1 MPPAAVAGK
10 PKINGKRVASN
21 GAANA
26 PNGPAPAN
34 GARDATKRQLLS
46 ALRAVAR
53 GDFTVKLPT
62 TWDGIDGDIA
72 EAYNE
77 VVSMDARML
86 REFERISSVV
96 GHEGRLGQRAE
107 VQAPGSW
114 GDKLLAVN
122 RLIDDLTHPIAEAS
136 RVLGAVARGDLSQQ
150 MSLEV
155 DGRPLKGE
163 FLRSART
170 INAMVDQLNSFA
182 GEVTRVAREVGSEGI
197 LGGQAHVRGVAGT
210 WKDLTDSVN
219 LMAGNLTS
227 QVRNIA
233 EVTTAVANGN
243 LSKKITVEA
252 RGEILQL
259 KETINTMVDQL
270 NTFAAE
276 VTRVA
281 REVGSE
287 GRLGGQADVRGVA
300 GTWKDLTDSVNT
312 MAGNLTSQ
320 VRNIAEVTTAVAKG
334 DLSKKITVDVKG
346 EVLELKGTINT
357 MVDQLNAFAGE
368 VTRVAREVGTD
379 GRLGGQAIVEGVAG
393 TWKDLTDS
401 VNTMARNLTGQVR
414 NIAEVTTAVAKGDL
428 SKKITVDVKGEVADL
443 KVTVNTMVDQLNA
456 FAGEVTRI
464 AREVGTEGRL
474 GGQAQVEGV
483 AGTWKDL
490 TDSVNTMA
498 SSLTAQ
504 VRNIA
509 EVTTAV
515 ANGDLSK
522 KITVSVRGEVLE
534 LKTTINTMVDQ
545 LNSFAGEVTR
555 VAREVGTE
563 GRLGGQADV
572 RGVAGTWKDLTD
584 SVNSMAG
591 NLTNQ
596 VRNIAEVTTAV
607 ARGDLSKKITVDVK
621 GEVLELKG
629 TINTMVDQ
637 LNSFAGEVTRVAREV
652 GTEGRLGGQ
661 AQVEGVAGTWKDLT
675 DSVNSM
681 AANLTNQVR
690 NIADVTT
697 AVANGDLSKK
707 ITVDVRGE
715 MAELKSTV
723 NTMVD
728 QLNAFASEVTRVAR
742 EVGSEGRLGGQ
753 AYVQGVGGTW
763 KDLTDNVNFMASN
776 LTSQVRNIAD
786 VTTAVAKGDLSK
798 KITVDVK
805 GEMLELKATVN
816 TMVDQLNSF
825 AAEVTRVAR
834 EVGTDGKLGGQAVV
848 PGVGGTW
855 KDLTDSVN
863 SMAGSLTAQVRNIA
877 DVTTAV
883 ARGDLSKKITVDA
896 RGEILELK
904 GTINTMVDQLNAFA
918 GEVTRVAREVG
929 SEGILGGQAQ
939 VQGVSGTWKDL
950 TDSVNS
956 MAANLTNQV
965 RNIAKVTTAVAN
977 GDLSKKVTVDVRGEM
992 LELKDTIN
1000 TMVEQLNAFAGEVTR
1015 VAREVGSE
1023 GILGGQAK
1031 VPGVAG
1037 TWKDL
1042 TDSVNTMAGN
1052 LTSQVRGIAKVVT
1065 SVANGDL
1072 QRKLVVDAKG
1082 EIAELSDTINGMIDT
1097 LAIFADQVTSVAREV
1112 GFEGKLGGQAEV
1124 PGAAGLWRDLTDSVN
1139 QLAAQLTSQIRAIG
1153 EVATAVTK
1161 GDLSR
1166 TIDVGAQG
1174 EVGQLTEN
1182 VNEMIRNLRD
1192 TTRKNQEQDW
1202 LKTNLA
1208 RFTGMLQGQKDI
1220 KTVAKLIMSELA
1232 PLVNAQTGIFY
1243 LNEPIDDVPLLR
1255 YTAGYAAPKRRG
1267 SLQFSAGEG
1276 LVGQCILEKDR
1287 ILVKNAPADYLQV
1300 SSGTGHA
1307 QPLNVVVLPVLFEG
1321 DIKAVIELAAF
1332 ESFSDN
1338 HLLFLDQLTQSVG
1351 IVLNTIAANMRTE
1364 ELLKQSQ
1371 SLTIE
1376 LQSQQEELQQ
1386 TNEELE
1392 EKARL
1397 LAEQNEEVEKRTREI
1412 EEARRALEQKAEQL
1426 ALTSK
1431 YKSQFLAN
1439 MSHELRTPLNSLLIL
1454 SKQLSDNKEQN
1465 LSGKQ
1470 VEMAQTIRR
1479 AGSDLLTLINDIL
1492 DLSKIESGTTSV
1504 DIAEQRIS
1512 DICDD
1517 IERTFRGVAQER
1529 GLLFAIHVG
1538 DEAPDT
1544 FETDQT
1550 RLMQILKNLLS
1561 NAFKFTAHGSV
1572 ELDVDRVMRTVEGV
1586 SVPFVAFSVRD
1597 TGIGIPADKHN
1608 VIFEAFQQADMSTA
1622 RKYGGTGLGLAIS
1635 REIAGLLGG
1644 DMTVESE
1651 PGVGSTFTFYHPVER
1666 TARGAAGIDLAPPLP
1681 RPRTIAK
1688 PVAKPL
1694 VLEAVDVPA
1703 TPLVTG
1709 GIDDDRATA
1718 RPDDRVVLII
1728 EDDATFARILL
1739 GLARDRGFKGLMAS
1753 SGAEGLALARQFVP
1767 DAITL
1772 DIGLP
1777 DVDGWALLDQLKRDP
1792 ATRSIPVHVISGEE
1806 QWQKALDSGAF
1817 AHLRKP
1823 ASEDALTQAFDNL
1836 LGFADASSRN
1846 VLVVEDDVT
1855 QLSAMANLIQS
1866 GEVTVTA
1873 VATGSQA
1880 LAALDDARFDCVIVD
1895 LGLPD
1900 IEGIALIEAIKG
1912 HRNHE
1917 RVPVIVYTGREL
1929 TEQEDAAIRRLSE
1942 SVIVK
1947 DAMSPERLIDETSY
1961 FLNQV
1966 EARLPEAKRPVSH
1979 HGTTNGS
1986 SLEGRTI
1993 LITDDDTRNIYALRS
2008 ALEDFKMN
2016 VLSAE
2021 SGAEAIGLLRTHPE
2035 IDLALMDIMM
2045 PEMDGYETIRRIR
2058 ARDEWKN
2065 LPIIALTAK
2074 AMMGDREQCLAAG
2087 ASEYISKPVDIDQ
2100 LVALVRVWINVTA

>member
-1 MPPAAVAGK
+1 MP
-10 PKINGKRVASN
+10 RVAAAKAKTN
-21 GAANA
+21 GSRVSGEAEKAKA
-26 PNGPAPAN
+26 GS
-34 GARDATKRQLLS
+34 GGSDQSKRQLLN

-53 GDFTVKLPT
+53 GDFSQRLPT

-72 EAYNE
+72 DAFNE
-77 VVSMDARML
+77 VVGWDERVL
-86 REFERISSVV
+86 GEIERISTVV
-96 GHEGRLGQRAE
+96 GHDGRLGQRAE
-107 VQAPGSW
+107 LQAPG
-114 GDKLLAVN
+114 GYGGKLHSVN
-122 RLIDDLTHPIAEAS
+122 RLIDDLTHPIAETN

-150 MSLEV
+150 MALES

-170 INAMVDQLNSFA
+170 INAMVDQLNAFT

-219 LMAGNLTS
+219 SMAGTLTN
-227 QVRNIA
+227 QIRNIA
-233 EVTTAVANGN
+233 DVTTAVANGN

-334 DLSKKITVDVKG
+334 DLSKKITVDVRG
-346 EVLELKGTINT
+346 EMLELKATVNT

-368 VTRVAREVGTD
+368 VTRVAREVGSD
-379 GRLGGQAIVEGVAG
+379 GRLGGQAQVEGVAG

-401 VNTMARNLTGQVR
+401 VNSMASNLTAQVR

-428 SKKITVDVKGEVADL
+428 SKKITVDVKGEMLEL
-443 KVTVNTMVDQLNA
+443 KATVNTMVDQLNA
-456 FAGEVTRI
+456 FA
-464 AREVGTEGRL
+464 A
-474 GGQAQVEGV
+474 
-483 AGTWKDL
+483 
-490 TDSVNTMA
+490 
-498 SSLTAQ
+498 
-504 VRNIA
+504 
-509 EVTTAV
+509 
-515 ANGDLSK
+515 
-522 KITVSVRGEVLE
+522 
-534 LKTTINTMVDQ
+534 
-545 LNSFAGEVTR
+545 EVTR
-555 VAREVGTE
+555 VAREVGTD

-596 VRNIAEVTTAV
+596 VRNIAAVTTAV

-621 GEVLELKG
+621 GEMLELKA
-629 TINTMVDQ
+629 TVNTMVDQ
-637 LNSFAGEVTRVAREV
+637 LNAFAGEVTRVAREV
-652 GTEGRLGGQ
+652 GTDGKLGGQ

-753 AYVQGVGGTW
+753 AYVQGVAGTW

-776 LTSQVRNIAD
+776 LTS
-786 VTTAVAKGDLSK
+786 
-798 KITVDVK
+798 
-805 GEMLELKATVN
+805 
-816 TMVDQLNSF
+816 
-825 AAEVTRVAR
+825 
-834 EVGTDGKLGGQAVV
+834 
-848 PGVGGTW
+848 
-855 KDLTDSVN
+855 
-863 SMAGSLTAQVRNIA
+863 QVRNIA

-904 GTINTMVDQLNAFA
+904 GTVNTMVDQLNAFA

-939 VQGVSGTWKDL
+939 V
-950 TDSVNS
+950 
-956 MAANLTNQV
+956 
-965 RNIAKVTTAVAN
+965 
-977 GDLSKKVTVDVRGEM
+977 
-992 LELKDTIN
+992 
-1000 TMVEQLNAFAGEVTR
+1000 
-1015 VAREVGSE
+1015 
-1023 GILGGQAK
+1023 
-1031 VPGVAG
+1031 PGVAG

-1042 TDSVNTMAGN
+1042 TDNVNFMASN
-1052 LTSQVRGIAKVVT
+1052 LTNQVRGIAKVVT
-1065 SVANGDL
+1065 AVANGDL
-1072 QRKLVVDAKG
+1072 KRKLVLDAKG
-1082 EIAELSDTINGMIDT
+1082 EIAELGDTINGMIDT

-1166 TIDVGAQG
+1166 TIEVGAQG

-1192 TTRKNQEQDW
+1192 TTRKNREQDW

-1220 KTVAKLIMSELA
+1220 KTVASLIMSELA
-1232 PLVNAQTGIFY
+1232 PLVNASVGIFY
-1243 LNEPIDDVPLLR
+1243 LNEPIDETPLMR
-1255 YTAGYAAPKRRG
+1255 YTAGYAAPRRTG
-1267 SLQFSAGEG
+1267 SLQFALGEG
-1276 LVGQCILEKDR
+1276 LVGECVAEKRR
-1287 ILVKNAPADYLQV
+1287 ILVTGAPADYLQV
-1300 SSGTGHA
+1300 TSGAGRA
-1307 QPLNVVVLPVLFEG
+1307 KPLNVVVFPVLFEG
-1321 DIKAVIELAAF
+1321 DIKAVLELGSF

-1338 HLLFLDQLTQSVG
+1338 HMLFLDQLTQSIG

-1371 SLTIE
+1371 SLTVE
-1376 LQSQQEELQQ
+1376 LQSQQDELQQ

-1397 LAEQNEEVEKRTREI
+1397 LADQNKEVEKRTREI
-1412 EEARRALEQKAEQL
+1412 DEARRALEQKAEQL

-1465 LSGKQ
+1465 LTGRQ

-1492 DLSKIESGTTSV
+1492 DLSKIESGTTSI
-1504 DIAEQRIS
+1504 DIAPHRVS
-1512 DICDD
+1512 GICDD
-1517 IERTFRGVAQER
+1517 VELTFRGVAQER
-1529 GLLFAIHVG
+1529 GLRFAIDVAEDVPG
-1538 DEAPDT
+1538 SI
-1544 FETDQT
+1544 ETDQT

-1572 ELDVDRVMRTVEGV
+1572 ELRIRRVARDVDGEVA
-1586 SVPFVAFSVRD
+1586 PYVAFEVRD

-1608 VIFEAFQQADMSTA
+1608 VIFEPFQQADMSTA

-1644 DMTVESE
+1644 DMSVESE
-1651 PGVGSTFTFYHPVER
+1651 PGVGSTFVFFHPLER
-1666 TARGAAGIDLAPPLP
+1666 TGRAAATADPLVLP
-1681 RPRTIAK
+1681 VPAK
-1688 PVAKPL
+1688 PVDEGDAPP
-1694 VLEAVDVPA
+1694 VLRRHVAQQFVPA
-1703 TPLVTG
+1703 GNVA
-1709 GIDDDRATA
+1709 DDRAEV
-1718 RPDDRVVLII
+1718 RPQDRVVLII
-1728 EDDATFARILL
+1728 EDDATFGRILL
-1739 GLARDRGFKGLMAS
+1739 GLARDRGFKGLMAQT
-1753 SGAEGLALARQFVP
+1753 GGDGLALARRFVP

-1777 DVDGWALLDQLKRDP
+1777 DVDGWTLLEQLKRDP
-1792 ATRSIPVHVISGEE
+1792 ATKTIPVHVISGEE

-1817 AHLRKP
+1817 AHLKKP

-1836 LGFADASSRN
+1836 LGFADAASRN

-1855 QLSAMANLIQS
+1855 QLSAMANLIES

-1873 VATGSQA
+1873 VSTGQQA
-1880 LAALDDARFDCVIVD
+1880 LRALDEAKFDCVIVD

-1900 IEGIALIEAIKG
+1900 MDGLALIEQIKE
-1912 HRNHE
+1912 HAAHV
-1917 RVPVIVYTGREL
+1917 RVPVIVYTGRDL
-1929 TEQEDAAIRRLSE
+1929 TEPEERSLRRLSE

-1947 DAMSPERLIDETSY
+1947 DAMSPERLIEETSY

-1966 EARLPEAKRPVSH
+1966 EARLPQAKRPVSP
-1979 HGTTNGS
+1979 GNANG

-1993 LITDDDTRNIYALRS
+1993 LITDDDTRNIYALRI
-2008 ALEDFKMN
+2008 ALEEFDMQ

-2021 SGAEAIGLLRTHPE
+2021 SGADAIRLLDEHSE
-2035 IDLALMDIMM
+2035 IDVVLMDIMM

-2058 ARDEWKN
+2058 TRDPWKQ

-2074 AMMGDREQCLAAG
+2074 AMKGDREQCLAAG

-2100 LVALVRVWINVTA
+2100 VVALIRVWLNVAA